1 MTSSELKTY
10 KVKFEYTDSNGTECR
25 GSITVLDL
33 SWEQVVE
40 QVRKKFSVE
49 TFDRITGRVINE

>member
-1 MTSSELKTY
+1 MNELKTY
-10 KVKFEYTDSNGTECR
+10 KVKFEYTDLYGKECR
-25 GSITVLDL
+25 GSITVSDS

-40 QVRKKFSVE
+40 QVRKKFNVE